1 MNNTV
6 EEEKRVDIQ
15 KMKTVYVDSDPPS
28 PWEGHYSA
36 FSLTLAFTSE
46 RPHLQLHS
54 LRRLPPGC
62 PLLVSYPFFFFFFFP
77 NLG

>member
-15 KMKTVYVDSDPPS
+15 KMKTVHVDSDPPS

-62 PLLVSYPFFFFFFFP
+62 PLLVSYPFFFFFP